1 MDVGFSGSIII
12 DSHNS
17 RGLAPENE
25 ICESVV
31 KTAKDMLLQLKE
43 REQFSFTVGYSHSS
57 QIKKELKDDIGPGG
71 ISCVVLNI
79 EGKPYTII
87 SSDSNNMV
95 KGFRENIMEKNSN
108 VLEICTTDSH
118 YNAAKVMN
126 SLGYKPLGAVS
137 YTHLTLPTI
146 LLV

>member
-1 MDVGFSGSIII
+1 MSPHGSEDFPKHVKDRINKIALDVGFSGSIII

-57 QIKKELKDDIGPGG
+57 QIKKELKDDIGPG
-71 ISCVVLNI
+71 IWS
-79 EGKPYTII
+79 
-87 SSDSNNMV
+87 
-95 KGFRENIMEKNSN
+95 EKIPGNS
-108 VLEICTTDSH
+108 E
-118 YNAAKVMN
+118 
-126 SLGYKPLGAVS
+126 PR
-137 YTHLTLPTI
+137 LPKRCP
-146 LLV
+146 